1 MTFDATTEIDLSPYE
16 PAYQAARAQKQ
27 QEQTKN
33 TSPANNAYAVPDG
46 VYRVNVED
54 VSLGLSPASGNP
66 TVKWMLRVLGPTQQ
80 RRVIYK
86 WNGISERSLPF
97 LIEELRCCGVS
108 LNRFSDLEKHLP
120 GLIGLELEIARKTK
134 DGRTNIYFNKLLS
147 GKAEAEVTDDDLPF

>member
-1 MTFDATTEIDLSPYE
+1 MNFDATTEIDLSPYE
-16 PAYQAARAQKQ
+16 PAYQAARAGSKTQ
-27 QEQTKN
+27 QTQPIN
-33 TSPANNAYAVPDG
+33 TNAVPDG

-66 TVKWMLRVLGPTQQ
+66 TVKWMLRILGPTQQ

-97 LIEELRCCGVS
+97 LVEELRCCGVN
-108 LNRFSDLEKHLP
+108 LDRFADLEKHLP

-147 GKAEAEVTDDDLPF
+147 GQAELEVADEDLPF